1 VRFSS
6 LIHLPCFV
14 FIPFVVIDPMHNL
27 MLGTIKKMLK
37 ICKEE
42 NLLSEKDF
50 SHRQKRINKLTVLS
64 SIGSNFKGFTADQ
77 FKNWAVVFSIFA
89 LKDILLDR
97 HLQCWN
103 LFVKARRILCS
114 MVIPTLSGPDM

>member
-1 VRFSS
+1 M
-6 LIHLPCFV
+6 
-14 FIPFVVIDPMHNL
+14 VIDPMHNL